1 MRLSGHLLHR
11 PAASQANALQKQ
23 ELDVLSSAS
32 NAAVVRAPGRRYP
45 GVVVQGDTLA
55 NLAGL
60 AAEAA
65 SECESESGSELSGL
79 LDGLL
84 RHYERVMAENGLE
97 LPYHRA
103 V

>member
-1 MRLSGHLLHR
+1 MPS
-11 PAASQANALQKQ
+11 QKQ
-23 ELDVLSSAS
+23 ELDVLSSAAS
-32 NAAVVRAPGRRYP
+32 AAVVRAPGRRFP
-45 GVVVQGDTLA
+45 GVVLQGDTLS

-65 SECESESGSELSGL
+65 SECESESAAELVEL
-79 LDGLL
+79 LNGLL
-84 RHYERVMAENGLE
+84 RHYERVMGENGLE